1 MDTLREPLFEY
12 LRETAAIWL
21 GMPSPFPPRR
31 PFRALVAAPV
41 RGSCIASIAI
51 NPHQGCASGPRR
63 SSATVL
69 ARSFAEGRAV
79 TDLTR
84 RFMLKATGAI
94 GASML
99 SPGSGAAAPA
109 TQGLDASGSGAAPA
123 NPHAPPTTYVF
134 LNREEAE
141 FIEHAVARLIPADAR
156 WPGALEAGVAN
167 YIDKQLAG
175 AWGAGERLY
184 RSGPWRPGT
193 PTQGYQLPFT
203 PAELFHTALAAIEKD
218 LASAGTPFSRMNSE
232 QQDAYLRRLESG
244 AKDLS
249 GVPSDVFFDHLWQ
262 CTQEGFFSDP
272 VYGGNRGMTA
282 WRMVGFPG
290 AYASYYE
297 LVDQHGIKI
306 DRAPTSLAED
316 AHGHV
321 AMKPGIPAKSP

>member
-1 MDTLREPLFEY
+1 M
-12 LRETAAIWL
+12 
-21 GMPSPFPPRR
+21 
-31 PFRALVAAPV
+31 
-41 RGSCIASIAI
+41 
-51 NPHQGCASGPRR
+51 
-63 SSATVL
+63 
-69 ARSFAEGRAV
+69 

-84 RFMLKATGAI
+84 RFMLKATGAL

-99 SPGSGAAAPA
+99 SAAGAAGTAQRPDASPSGAAHAVPK
-109 TQGLDASGSGAAPA
+109 ASS
-123 NPHAPPTTYVF
+123 TTYVF
-134 LNREEAE
+134 LNREEAA
-141 FIEHAVARLIPADAR
+141 FIESAVARLIPADTD
-156 WPGALEAGVAN
+156 WPGALEAGVPN

-193 PTQGYQLPFT
+193 STQGYQLPFT

-218 LASAGTPFSRMNSE
+218 LASAGTPFSAMNSE
-232 QQDAYLRRLESG
+232 QQDAYLRRLETG
-244 AKDLS
+244 EKDLG
-249 GVPSDVFFDHLWQ
+249 GVPSEVFFDHLWQ
-262 CTQEGFFSDP
+262 CTVEGFFSDP
-272 VYGGNRGMTA
+272 VYGGNRDMTA

-321 AMKPGIPAKSP
+321 TMKPGIPAKSP